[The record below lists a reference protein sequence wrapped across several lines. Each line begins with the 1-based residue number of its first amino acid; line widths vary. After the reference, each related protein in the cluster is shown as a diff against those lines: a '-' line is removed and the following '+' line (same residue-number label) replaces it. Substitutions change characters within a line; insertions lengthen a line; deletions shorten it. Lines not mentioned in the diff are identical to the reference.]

1 MKYATLSAMKTDYDN
16 LLKNLPDPHFVF
28 LNYGLAEA
36 DPAVSSWIR
45 QDDLPYRYHLSLVR
59 RVMGKTP
66 TSEKQVLEI
75 GSGRGGNCAYLAGY
89 GEARRVWGMD
99 RSVAHARF
107 SRERHGTE
115 RTEFLVGDA
124 ERLPFS
130 DRSFDVVL
138 NLESAHCYG
147 DFGSFLSEV
156 HRVLRPE
163 GIFCFADVWDWDG
176 LSIDWRHR
184 EIQLRNSPMTLQ
196 SGEDITRDVL
206 RSLQQPDGM
215 AATLPLISGK
225 QSAVAR
231 TIIKGARGVR
241 DLLASGKCTYRIE
254 RFRKLEA
261 NHADCHS
268 L

>member
-1 MKYATLSAMKTDYDN
+1 MKYATLSTMKTDYES
-16 LLKNLPDPHFVF
+16 LVSSLPDPRFVF

-36 DPAVSSWIR
+36 DPAASAWIR
-45 QDDLPYRYHLSLVR
+45 KEDRPYRYHLSLVR
-59 RVMGKTP
+59 RVIGNTL
-66 TSEKQVLEI
+66 TSGKQVLEI

-89 GEARRVWGMD
+89 GGARRVWGMD
-99 RSVAHARF
+99 RSAAHARF

-124 ERLPFS
+124 ERLPFA

-147 DFGSFLSEV
+147 DFESFLSEV

-163 GIFCFADVWDWDG
+163 GTFCFADVWDWDG
-176 LSIDWRHR
+176 LSVDWPRR
-184 EIQLRNSPMTLQ
+184 EAQLRDSSLALQ
-196 SGEDITRDVL
+196 SREDITGDVL

-215 AATLPLISGK
+215 AATLPLITGK
-225 QSAVAR
+225 ENAVAR

-254 RFRKLEA
+254 RFLKRA
-261 NHADCHS
+261 
-268 L
+268 